1 VARDHLQP
9 GIRTIVLET
18 ALPLKFEDIIR
29 EATGQQAPRPASVAG
44 LEQRPR
50 RCKLIA
56 PSADAV
62 MAYIARHCNA

>member
-44 LEQRPR
+44 LEQRSR